1 MASKMARLKEKQ
13 RYWLVDSLWVC
24 FFNLRP
30 LRLCERNMRE
40 EYVRVVRS
48 DTNAPLRGIKN
59 ISEYRRT
66 GPTLCLE
73 KRAQAQMSVDKEL
86 LEYCAN
92 FARVTPRVTPLPK
105 GCMWYPPP
113 YCARSSLVRGYPCVC
128 PFGALTYLLR
138 KNILLIGLVGAFHAL
153 FTAPTGLKHGYP
165 RSSDDRSADR
175 G

>member
-1 MASKMARLKEKQ
+1 M
-13 RYWLVDSLWVC
+13 
-24 FFNLRP
+24 P
-30 LRLCERNMRE
+30 
-40 EYVRVVRS
+40 
-48 DTNAPLRGIKN
+48 
-59 ISEYRRT
+59 
-66 GPTLCLE
+66 
-73 KRAQAQMSVDKEL
+73 VDKEQL
-86 LEYCAN
+86 KYCAN

-105 GCMWYPPP
+105 GCMCPPP

-138 KNILLIGLVGAFHAL
+138 KNILLIGLEGAFHAL